1 MFIIK
6 VLNLLIRFPNNK
18 YHPNNKNYLR
28 CLLFG
33 EGGTFSIRG
42 RDYTSSSA
50 CFLLG
55 FHQDHQANWW
65 ETNSRRRQWQNVK
78 EYIERVWHCQFVPL
92 LNPGSCELALNSEW
106 FERMYTSTA
115 HKTDIEGTFL
125 WSGAPRI
132 QTSSFW
138 FDANLDVLI
147 SGSKAYASPSFRFL
161 QTHENNVL
169 PITWITQW
177 QNLSRG

>member
-1 MFIIK
+1 MRK
-6 VLNLLIRFPNNK
+6 TTWGV
-18 YHPNNKNYLR
+18 YYLGR
-28 CLLFG
+28 
-33 EGGTFSIRG
+33 GGTFSIRG
-42 RDYTSSSA
+42 KGLHIIICLFSP
-50 CFLLG
+50 CF
-55 FHQDHQANWW
+55 HQANWW

-78 EYIERVWHCQFVPL
+78 EYIERVWHCQFIPL

-115 HKTDIEGTFL
+115 HKTDIEVLSVVWRAQNSNIFIL
-125 WSGAPRI
+125 IWRKS
-132 QTSSFW
+132 W
-138 FDANLDVLI
+138 CFDLRFKGICL
-147 SGSKAYASPSFRFL
+147 PSFRFL